1 MTQRVRRA
9 LASAALTWGVMSCA
23 STEEDAVLGSPD
35 RAVFD
40 AQVYPI
46 LVRDCGHSACHGSEN
61 RFFRV
66 VGPGHVRLDPTTRL
80 AAPVTEAE
88 LALTYNRSRS
98 MLDPSDPNRS
108 PLLLKSLEVSAG
120 GSDHE
125 GTDSFGRNVYRS
137 PEHPDFQLLVRWA
150 LGVPP

>member
-1 MTQRVRRA
+1 MIRA
-9 LASAALTWGVMSCA
+9 WSTMMLLLLTAADAVGCA
-23 STEEDAVLGSPD
+23 SVAEDAVLGAPD

-46 LVRDCGHSACHGSEN
+46 LVRDCGHSECHGNEA

-66 VGPGHVRLDPTTRL
+66 VGPGHVRLDGAMRL
-80 AAPVTEAE
+80 ADPVTPAE
-88 LALTYNRSRS
+88 LALSYDRSRS
-98 MLDPSDPNRS
+98 MLDVSDPNRS
-108 PLLLKSLEVSAG
+108 PLLVKPLELAAG

-137 PEHPDFQLLVRWA
+137 PEDPSFQVLV
-150 LGVPP
+150 

>member
-1 MTQRVRRA
+1 MTRCAVWLAVA
-9 LASAALTWGVMSCA
+9 LVVAACA
-23 STEEDAVLGSPD
+23 STAEDAVLSGPD
-35 RAVFD
+35 RAAFD
-40 AQVYPI
+40 AEAYPI
-46 LVRDCGHSACHGSEN
+46 LVRDCGHSNCHGSEN

-66 VGPGHVRLDPTTRL
+66 VGPGHVRLDPALRL

-88 LALTYNRSRS
+88 LALTYNRARS

-137 PEHPDFQLLVRWA
+137 PEDPDFQVLVRWA
-150 LGVPP
+150 LGVVP

>member
-1 MTQRVRRA
+1 MMWVASRA
-9 LASAALTWGVMSCA
+9 VLLVLSLASCA
-23 STEEDAVLGSPD
+23 SVAEDAVVGAPD
-35 RAVFD
+35 RVVFD
-40 AQVYPI
+40 AQVYPV
-46 LVRDCGHSACHGSEN
+46 LVRDCGHSGCHGSEN

-88 LALTYNRSRS
+88 LALSYNRARS
-98 MLDPSDPNRS
+98 MVDPSDPNRS
-108 PLLLKSLEVSAG
+108 PLLLKSLEVDQG

-137 PEHPDFQLLVRWA
+137 PEDPAFQVLVRWA
-150 LGVPP
+150 LGVSP

>member
-1 MTQRVRRA
+1 VSQLA
-9 LASAALTWGVMSCA
+9 LPLMAAGTLACA
-23 STEEDAVLGSPD
+23 SVAEDPVLSAPD

-46 LVRDCGHSACHGSEN
+46 LVRDCGHSTCHGSEA

-80 AAPVTEAE
+80 ADPVSEAE
-88 LALTYNRSRS
+88 LALSYNRARS
-98 MLDPSDPNRS
+98 MLDPSDPNKS
-108 PLLLKSLEVSAG
+108 PLLLKPLEVSAG

-125 GTDSFGRNVYRS
+125 GTDSFGRNVYRG
-137 PEHPDFQLLVRWA
+137 PEDPDFQVLVHWV
-150 LGVPP
+150 LGVTQ

>member
-1 MTQRVRRA
+1 MRSLVWTV
-9 LASAALTWGVMSCA
+9 LGVAAAAACA
-23 STEEDAVLGSPD
+23 SVAEDPVLSAPD
-35 RAVFD
+35 RALFD
-40 AQVYPI
+40 TEVYPI
-46 LVRDCGHSACHGSEN
+46 LVRDCGHSTCHGSED

-88 LALTYNRSRS
+88 LALSYNRARS
-98 MLDPSDPNRS
+98 VVDPGDPNRS
-108 PLLLKSLEVSAG
+108 PLLIKSLEVIAG

-137 PEHPDFQLLVRWA
+137 PEDPDFQVLVRWV
-150 LGVPP
+150 LGVSP